1 MNECLICS
9 GEYNQHITSVLVRY
23 HSSSDVTSKIIDT
36 KFCPNCGRSL
46 QSQQPASEVSTIR
59 TLCCSTR
66 CEKRFE
72 CGRADINNVGMHYV
86 EDYSSFGSGRYTD
99 EGCIIESWCGE
110 QGDYKMFEPLP
121 NYNLVEY

>member
-1 MNECLICS
+1 MNECLICG

-46 QSQQPASEVSTIR
+46 SPQQQASEMSLR
-59 TLCCSTR
+59 TLCCSNS

-86 EDYSSFGSGRYTD
+86 EDYSSFGSGHFTD
-99 EGCIIESWCGE
+99 EGCIIESWCGK
-110 QGDYKMFEPLP
+110 QGDYKMFEPINTP
-121 NYNLVEY
+121 GSIE

>member
-9 GEYNQHITSVLVRY
+9 AEYNQHITSVLVRY

-46 QSQQPASEVSTIR
+46 SPQQQQANEMSMR
-59 TLCCSTR
+59 TLCCSTN

-86 EDYSSFGSGRYTD
+86 EDYSSFGSGQFTD
-99 EGCIIESWCGE
+99 KGCIIESWCGE
-110 QGDYKMFEPLP
+110 QGNYKMFEPVI
-121 NYNLVEY
+121 NKRNIK